1 MNVSQAAAG
10 TRAEGAVAASDTRLP
25 VIVVS
30 GFLGSGKTTLLKRVL
45 ETPELAGSMLIVN
58 EFGEIGIDHH
68 LLERSD
74 EETVL
79 LDNGCMC
86 CQLRSDLQTLLVDLS
101 MRRRRGEIPSF
112 ERVII
117 ETSGLAD
124 PGPIAQTLYGDAP
137 LARQYRLAHVVT
149 LVDAAHPEARGAAAQ
164 TAERQAAA
172 ADLILLTKTDRA
184 TPAQRDAA
192 LEWVQAVNAHA
203 RRATPVLGDL
213 DISLLTAPSPF
224 ARLGEFG
231 QFDGADGVADA
242 GVGGVDGPDATD
254 ARSDSAAGSYLG
266 KLATLHPPAV
276 ASFVMTFADPLPR
289 PLFQLFLDTL
299 TSLRGPDLLRTKG
312 ILRFEGEPTPVLI
325 QGVCHVFDK
334 PVPLAP
340 GATAP
345 AQSALVFIARDLPR
359 ADVEAL
365 WASLAR
371 LAR

>member
-1 MNVSQAAAG
+1 MNMAAANA
-10 TRAEGAVAASDTRLP
+10 RDAGAVAASDTRLP

-45 ETPELAGSMLIVN
+45 ATPALAGSMLIVN
-58 EFGEIGIDHH
+58 EFGEVGIDHH

-172 ADLILLTKTDRA
+172 ADLILITKTDRA
-184 TPAQRDAA
+184 TPGQRDEA
-192 LEWVQAVNAHA
+192 LAWVQAVNAHA
-203 RRATPVLGDL
+203 RRETPVLGDL
-213 DISLLTAPSPF
+213 DVSLLTAPSPF
-224 ARLGEFG
+224 AQLG
-231 QFDGADGVADA
+231 QVDGADSKA
-242 GVGGVDGPDATD
+242 GVGAGGAEQ
-254 ARSDSAAGSYLG
+254 AEAGSDSQREDGGGSYLG
-266 KLATLHPPAV
+266 KLAALHPPAV

-299 TSLRGPDLLRTKG
+299 ISLRGPDLLRTKG
-312 ILRFEGEPTPVLI
+312 ILRFEGEPVPVLI

-345 AQSALVFIARDLPR
+345 AQSALVFIARALPR
-359 ADVEAL
+359 VDVEAL
-365 WASLAR
+365 WASIAR

>member
-1 MNVSQAAAG
+1 MSMEVVTG
-10 TRAEGAVAASDTRLP
+10 SDTRLP

-45 ETPELAGSMLIVN
+45 ATPALAGSMLIVN
-58 EFGEIGIDHH
+58 EFGEVGIDHH

-149 LVDAAHPEARGAAAQ
+149 LVDAAHPEARGAALQ

-172 ADLILLTKTDRA
+172 ADLILITKTDRA

-192 LEWVQAVNAHA
+192 LDWVQAVNAHA
-203 RRATPVLGDL
+203 RRETPILGDL

-224 ARLGEFG
+224 GQLGQTGGAGAATIFG
-231 QFDGADGVADA
+231 AGTAAYGDEPGRAQPNEADNKPG
-242 GVGGVDGPDATD
+242 
-254 ARSDSAAGSYLG
+254 GSYLG
-266 KLATLHPPAV
+266 KVASLHPPAV
-276 ASFVMTFADPLPR
+276 ASFTMIFEGALAR
-289 PLFQLFLDTL
+289 PVFQLFLDTL
-299 TSLRGPDLLRTKG
+299 TSLRGPDMLRTKG
-312 ILRFEGEPTPVLI
+312 ILRFEGEAQPVLI

-340 GATAP
+340 TATAP
-345 AQSALVFIARDLPR
+345 AQSSLVFIARDLPR

-365 WASLAR
+365 WNSINR
-371 LAR
+371 LVR

>member
-1 MNVSQAAAG
+1 MSTAPATA
-10 TRAEGAVAASDTRLP
+10 RDDGALTASDTRLP

-45 ETPELAGSMLIVN
+45 AAPALSGSMLIVN
-58 EFGEIGIDHH
+58 EFGEVGIDHH

-101 MRRRRGEIPSF
+101 MRRRNGEIPSF

-124 PGPIAQTLYGDAP
+124 PGAIAQTLYGDAP
-137 LARQYRLAHVVT
+137 LTRQYRLAHVVT
-149 LVDAAHPEARGAAAQ
+149 LVDAAHPEARAAAAQ

-184 TPAQRDAA
+184 TPDQRDAA
-192 LEWVQAVNAHA
+192 LAWARSVNAHA
-203 RRATPVLGDL
+203 RCETTVLGDL
-213 DISLLTAPSPF
+213 DVALLTAPTPF
-224 ARLGEFG
+224 AGLGRLETHPAP
-231 QFDGADGVADA
+231 DGDESGRGNDDA
-242 GVGGVDGPDATD
+242 PG
-254 ARSDSAAGSYLG
+254 GSYLG
-266 KLATLHPPAV
+266 KIAPLHAPAV
-276 ASFVMTFADPLPR
+276 TSFTMTFAEPLRR
-289 PLFQLFLDTL
+289 PVFQLFLDTL

-312 ILRFEGEPTPVLI
+312 ILRFEGEPRLVLI

-334 PVPLAP
+334 PVTLAP
-340 GATAP
+340 GTTAP
-345 AQSALVFIARDLPR
+345 ARSSLVFIARGLSR
-359 ADVEAL
+359 VDVEGL
-365 WASLAR
+365 WASIAR

>member
-1 MNVSQAAAG
+1 MSMGVVTG
-10 TRAEGAVAASDTRLP
+10 SDTRLP

-45 ETPELAGSMLIVN
+45 ATPALAGSMLIVN
-58 EFGEIGIDHH
+58 EFGEVGIDHH

-149 LVDAAHPEARGAAAQ
+149 LVDAAHPEARGAAPQ

-172 ADLILLTKTDRA
+172 ADLILITKTDRA

-192 LEWVQAVNAHA
+192 LDWVQAVNAHA
-203 RRATPVLGDL
+203 RRETPILGDL
-213 DISLLTAPSPF
+213 DVSLLTAPSPF
-224 ARLGEFG
+224 GQLGQTG
-231 QFDGADGVADA
+231 GADSNPG
-242 GVGGVDGPDATD
+242 
-254 ARSDSAAGSYLG
+254 GSYLG
-266 KLATLHPPAV
+266 KVASLHPPAV
-276 ASFVMTFADPLPR
+276 ASFTMTFEGALAR
-289 PLFQLFLDTL
+289 PVFQLFLDTL
-299 TSLRGPDLLRTKG
+299 TSMRGPDMLRTKG
-312 ILRFEGEPTPVLI
+312 ILRFEGEAQPVLI

-340 GATAP
+340 TATAP
-345 AQSALVFIARDLPR
+345 AQSSLVFIARDLPR

-365 WASLAR
+365 WASISR
-371 LAR
+371 LVR

>member
-1 MNVSQAAAG
+1 MSKGV
-10 TRAEGAVAASDTRLP
+10 AVTASDTRLP

-45 ETPELAGSMLIVN
+45 ATPALAGSMLIVN

-86 CQLRSDLQTLLVDLS
+86 CQLRSDLQTLLVDLA

-112 ERVII
+112 ERIII

-172 ADLILLTKTDRA
+172 ADLILVTKTDRA
-184 TPAQRDAA
+184 TPSQRDAA
-192 LEWVQAVNAHA
+192 LQWVQAVNAHA
-203 RRATPVLGDL
+203 RRETPILGDL
-213 DISLLTAPSPF
+213 DVSLLTAPSPF
-224 ARLGEFG
+224 GQLGQPVKAGAAIDLGAGGAARGDAQRQA
-231 QFDGADGVADA
+231 QFNEA
-242 GVGGVDGPDATD
+242 GGDEPG
-254 ARSDSAAGSYLG
+254 SAPSGGSYLG
-266 KLATLHPPAV
+266 KVASLHPPAV
-276 ASFVMTFADPLPR
+276 ASFTMTFDEALAR
-289 PLFQLFLDTL
+289 PVFQLFLDTL
-299 TSLRGPDLLRTKG
+299 TSLRGPDMLRTKG
-312 ILRFEGEPTPVLI
+312 ILRFEGEAQPVLI

-334 PVPLAP
+334 PVTLAP
-340 GATAP
+340 NATAP

-365 WASLAR
+365 WASINR
-371 LAR
+371 LVR